1 MLLTTSRGIWRQR
14 QVLNTFLSPHY
25 LGKQATPELAA
36 VVGWGIKPN
45 TERARALAAKRALPF
60 WQLEDGFI
68 GYIGHPASGS
78 TRLSLIVDQ
87 VGVYYDATR
96 PSQLEQML
104 DNISWWNND
113 WQQRAELLQATLVNE
128 GITKYN
134 HYADNRLPTA
144 IAERLDS
151 SRPKVLVIDQTKGDQ
166 SVRLGLG
173 DEQSFADMLAAAK
186 ADNPTAQIIV
196 RTHPDVLLGK
206 KQGYLTKAAEN
217 DTESNVLLLAESVNP
232 FALMAAVDKVYTVT
246 SQLGFEALL
255 AGKPVVCFGAPF
267 YAGWG
272 VTDDRVS
279 IPRRGQPRTVPQ
291 LLAAAYLR
299 YCRYVDPVTGERCQL
314 EDILDLVLAQRSP
327 VPMVDTLYAVGFS
340 LWRRRFTP
348 RFLSRYAREV
358 KFVDVLPA
366 SVGSGS
372 HERSIEMD
380 PTRSVGS
387 NSFDQ
392 LQNMDSRLRGNDRGM
407 DSRLRGNDQNLVSS
421 PPVGSNSFDQP
432 QSMDSRL
439 RGNDGKERGNPPPPP
454 SPLRRQGSSAVL
466 IWGRKF
472 EAELAASTLPV
483 WRMEDG
489 FLRSIGLGS
498 DLRRP
503 GSLVVDN
510 LGMYY
515 DPRTSSAIEQYLVG
529 HEFSALELQLG
540 EQLVSHF
547 KEQALTKYNVGNN
560 TQLNWRQHA
569 GDRPILLVPGQ
580 VDDDASIQLGSP
592 FVKGN
597 AALLQAVRRE
607 HPEAFIVFKPHPDVV
622 SGNRIGQVPNAVLEQ
637 CVDAIET
644 QAGIVACLDA
654 CDAVHTLTSL
664 TGLEALIRGKPVTVW
679 GQPFYAGW
687 GLTQDKHPVTRR
699 GRALPLAALVYATY
713 AWYPTYV
720 DYPSGLYSTP
730 LRMAWRLAQE
740 RTQFKEPDNSVLRWV
755 HRRLRKARF
764 LWEALKG

>member
-36 VVGWGIKPN
+36 VVGWGMKPN
-45 TERARALAAKRALPF
+45 TQKARELAVRRSLPF

-68 GYIGHPASGS
+68 GYIGHPATAA
-78 TRLSLIVDQ
+78 TRLSLIVDG

-96 PSQLEQML
+96 SSQLEQML
-104 DNISWWNND
+104 DDISWWNPQ
-113 WQQRAELLQATLVNE
+113 WQQRAERLQVLLERE

-134 HYADNRLPTA
+134 HYAENSLPPA
-144 IAERLDS
+144 VAERLDY
-151 SRPKVLVIDQTKGDQ
+151 SRPRVLVIDQTRGDQ
-166 SVRLGLG
+166 SVRLGLAS
-173 DEQSFADMLAAAK
+173 EQSFTDMLAAAR
-186 ADNPTAQIIV
+186 AENPGAQIIV

-206 KQGYLTKAAEN
+206 KQGYLTDVA
-217 DTESNVLLLAESVNP
+217 DDDLLLLADAVNP

-272 VTDDRVS
+272 VTDDRMAV
-279 IPRRGQPRTVPQ
+279 PRRGQPRTVPQ
-291 LLAAAYLR
+291 LLVAAYLR
-299 YCRYVDPVTGERCQL
+299 YCRYVDPVTGERCEL
-314 EDILDLVLAQRSP
+314 EDVLDLILAQRSP
-327 VPMVDTLYAVGFS
+327 VPVVDTLYAVGFS

-348 RFLSRYAREV
+348 RFVSRYAREV
-358 KFVDVLPA
+358 KFVK
-366 SVGSGS
+366 
-372 HERSIEMD
+372 HI
-380 PTRSVGS
+380 
-387 NSFDQ
+387 
-392 LQNMDSRLRGNDRGM
+392 
-407 DSRLRGNDQNLVSS
+407 
-421 PPVGSNSFDQP
+421 PVGSNSFDQHRSTEVDP
-432 QSMDSRL
+432 TSVPAVNSA
-439 RGNDGKERGNPPPPP
+439 K
-454 SPLRRQGSSAVL
+454 AVL
-466 IWGRKF
+466 IWGRHF
-472 EAELAASTLPV
+472 EQELATCPLPV

-489 FLRSIGLGS
+489 FLRSVGLGS

-510 LGMYY
+510 TGMYY
-515 DPRTSSAIEQYLVG
+515 DPRTPSAIEQYLVS
-529 HEFSALELQLG
+529 HDFSQLELGLG
-540 EQLVSHF
+540 EQLVTHF
-547 KEQALTKYNVGNN
+547 KEQALTKYNVGE
-560 TQLNWRQHA
+560 QVSLNWRQLA
-569 GDRPILLVPGQ
+569 KNRAILLVPGQ

-592 FVKGN
+592 FVPGN
-597 AALLQAVRRE
+597 EALLQAVRRE
-607 HPEAFIVFKPHPDVV
+607 HPNAFIVFKPHPDVV
-622 SGNRIGQVPNAVLEQ
+622 SGNRKGQVPDAVLER

-687 GLTQDKHPVTRR
+687 GLTQDKHPVERR

-720 DYPSGLYSTP
+720 DYPTGLYSTP

-740 RTQFKEPDNSVLRWV
+740 RKQFREPDNTVLRWA
-755 HRRLRKARF
+755 HRRMRKARF

>member
-14 QVLNTFLSPHY
+14 RVLNAFLSPHY

-36 VVGWGIKPN
+36 VVGWGMKPN
-45 TERARALAAKRALPF
+45 TQQAREFAERRTLPF

-68 GYIGHPASGS
+68 GYIGHPASGA

-104 DNISWWNND
+104 DDMGWWNPQ
-113 WQQRAELLQATLVNE
+113 WQQRAEQLQAVLVRE

-134 HYADNRLPTA
+134 HYADNALPPA
-144 IAERLDS
+144 VAERLDP
-151 SRPKVLVIDQTKGDQ
+151 SRPRVLVIDQTRGDPA
-166 SVRLGLG
+166 VRLGLA
-173 DEQSFADMLAAAK
+173 DEQSFTAMLAAAR
-186 ADNPTAQIIV
+186 AENPGAQIIV

-206 KQGYLTKAAEN
+206 KQGYLTQAAG
-217 DTESNVLLLAESVNP
+217 DDVLLLAESVNP

-272 VTDDRVS
+272 VTDDRIA
-279 IPRRGQPRTVPQ
+279 IPRRRQPRTVSQ

-299 YCRYVDPVTGERCQL
+299 YCRYVDPVTGERCRL

-340 LWRRRFTP
+340 LWRRSFTP

-358 KFVDVLPA
+358 KFVKQIPA
-366 SVGSGS
+366 GPNSF
-372 HERSIEMD
+372 ERSIEMD
-380 PTRSVGS
+380 PTH
-387 NSFDQ
+387 
-392 LQNMDSRLRGNDRGM
+392 
-407 DSRLRGNDQNLVSS
+407 
-421 PPVGSNSFDQP
+421 PVGSNSFDQYR
-432 QSMDSRL
+432 ST
-439 RGNDGKERGNPPPPP
+439 EVNPTVDPALN
-454 SPLRRQGSSAVL
+454 SAKAVL
-466 IWGRKF
+466 IWGLRF
-472 EAELAASTLPV
+472 EAELATCPLPV

-503 GSLVVDN
+503 GSLVVDHM
-510 LGMYY
+510 GMYY
-515 DPRTSSAIEQYLVG
+515 DPRTPSAIEQYLVT
-529 HEFSALELQLG
+529 HEFSALELSLG
-540 EQLVSHF
+540 EQLVTHF
-547 KEQALTKYNVGNN
+547 REQALTKYNVGDNIKPR
-560 TQLNWRQHA
+560 WRQQA
-569 GDRPILLVPGQ
+569 SDRMVILVPGQ

-592 FVKGN
+592 FVLGN
-597 AALLQAVRRE
+597 TALLQAVRRE
-607 HPEAFIVFKPHPDVV
+607 HPTAFIVFKPHPDVV
-622 SGNRIGQVPNAVLEQ
+622 SGNRKGQVPDAVLEQ

-644 QAGIVACLDA
+644 QAGIVACLDE

-664 TGLEALIRGKPVTVW
+664 TGLEALIRSKPVTVW

-687 GLTQDKHPVTRR
+687 GLTEDKHPVERR
-699 GRALPLAALVYATY
+699 GRALPLSALVYATY

-720 DYPSGLYSTP
+720 DYPTGLYSTP

-740 RTQFKEPDNSVLRWV
+740 RAQFKEPDNKILRWA

-764 LWEALKG
+764 LWEAIKA